1 MDRRY
6 IRDNQVIERYLKGT
20 LTADEERAFEELYL
34 GDPDL
39 LDEIELVERL
49 GQGLKDVGATGGIER
64 SPPQLMAQ
72 RATEPAMGGRGLVV
86 GRRQSCGIGRV
97 VSREPDPPPGA
108 AAHRR
113 PGTTRLLPIITVRGD
128 PQTVLE
134 APSENDWVVL
144 LVDPGFMPH
153 DSYRAVLSRR
163 SERGLAEIWSA
174 DGLTPEYQDQLAIG
188 MPGSLLSP
196 GEYELEL
203 VGRMN
208 DWPAERSEPVS
219 RTAIRIEAAER
230 R

>member
-64 SPPQLMAQ
+64 SRRSSWLSAPLSKQWAAAASL
-72 RATEPAMGGRGLVV
+72 LVV
-86 GRRQSCGIGRV
+86 
-97 VSREPDPPPGA
+97 VSLAVSGALYRENLSLREGQQLTA
-108 AAHRR
+108 
-113 PGTTRLLPIITVRGD
+113 GVTTRILPIITVRGD

-188 MPGSLLSP
+188 MPGSLLPP

-203 VGRMN
+203 AGRMN

-219 RTAIRIEAAER
+219 RTAIRIDAAER

>member
-6 IRDNQVIERYLKGT
+6 IRDHQVIERYLKGT

-49 GQGLKDVGATGGIER
+49 GRGLRDVGATGDIPR
-64 SPPQLMAQ
+64 SH
-72 RATEPAMGGRGLVV
+72 RGSWLHAPLSKQWAAAASLLVV
-86 GRRQSCGIGRV
+86 VSLAVSGALYRENLSLRQGQALTAGL
-97 VSREPDPPPGA
+97 P
-108 AAHRR
+108 
-113 PGTTRLLPIITVRGD
+113 TRILPIITVRGD
-128 PQTVLE
+128 PATVLE
-134 APSENDWVVL
+134 APSENEWVVL

-163 SERGLAEIWSA
+163 SQSGLAEIWSA
-174 DGLTPEYQDQLAIG
+174 EGLTPEYQDQLAIG
-188 MPGSLLSP
+188 MRGSLLTP

-203 VGRMN
+203 LGRMN
-208 DWPAERSEPVS
+208 DWPAERSEPIS
-219 RTAIRIEAAER
+219 RTSIRIEAAER

>member
-6 IRDNQVIERYLKGT
+6 IRDHQVIERYLKGT

-49 GQGLKDVGATGGIER
+49 GRGLKDVGATGGIQR
-64 SPPQLMAQ
+64 SQ
-72 RATEPAMGGRGLVV
+72 RRAWLSAPLSKQWAAAASLLVV
-86 GRRQSCGIGRV
+86 VSLAVSGALYRENLTLRQGQLT
-97 VSREPDPPPGA
+97 A
-108 AAHRR
+108 AM
-113 PGTTRLLPIITVRGD
+113 PTRLLPIITVRGD
-128 PQTVLE
+128 PTTVLE
-134 APSENDWVVL
+134 APSENEWVVL

-163 SERGLAEIWSA
+163 SENGLAEIWSA

-188 MPGSLLSP
+188 MRGSLLAP

-203 VGRMN
+203 LGRMN
-208 DWPAERSEPVS
+208 DWPAERAQPIS
-219 RTAIRIEAAER
+219 RTAIRIEAAGR

>member
-6 IRDNQVIERYLKGT
+6 IRDHQVIERYLKGT
-20 LTADEERAFEELYL
+20 LTADEEHAFEELYL

-64 SPPQLMAQ
+64 PRRSSWLSAPLSKQWAAAASL
-72 RATEPAMGGRGLVV
+72 LVV
-86 GRRQSCGIGRV
+86 VSLAVSGALYRENLSLRQQQPLTAGL
-97 VSREPDPPPGA
+97 
-108 AAHRR
+108 
-113 PGTTRLLPIITVRGD
+113 TTRLLPIITVRGD

-163 SERGLAEIWSA
+163 SESGLTEIWSA
-174 DGLTPEYQDQLAIG
+174 DRLTPEYQDQLAIG
-188 MPGSLLSP
+188 MRGSLLTP

-203 VGRMN
+203 LGRMN
-208 DWPAERSEPVS
+208 DWPAERSEPIS
-219 RTAIRIEAAER
+219 QTAIRIEAAER

>member
-64 SPPQLMAQ
+64 SRRNSWLSAPLSKQWAAAASL
-72 RATEPAMGGRGLVV
+72 LVV
-86 GRRQSCGIGRV
+86 
-97 VSREPDPPPGA
+97 VSLAVSGALYRENLSLREGQQLTA
-108 AAHRR
+108 
-113 PGTTRLLPIITVRGD
+113 GVTRILPILTVRGNS
-128 PQTVLE
+128 QTVLE

-188 MPGSLLSP
+188 VPGSLLLP
-196 GEYELEL
+196 GEYQLEL
-203 VGRMN
+203 TGRMN

-219 RTAIRIEAAER
+219 QTAIRIEAAER

>member
-6 IRDNQVIERYLKGT
+6 IRDHQVIERYLKGT

-49 GQGLKDVGATGGIER
+49 GQGLKDVGATGGIDR
-64 SPPQLMAQ
+64 SRSSWRTAPLTKQWAAAASL
-72 RATEPAMGGRGLVV
+72 LVV
-86 GRRQSCGIGRV
+86 
-97 VSREPDPPPGA
+97 VSLAVSGALYRENLSLREGQQLTA
-108 AAHRR
+108 
-113 PGTTRLLPIITVRGD
+113 GVTTPRLLPIITVRGD

-144 LVDPGFMPH
+144 LVDPGFTPR

-163 SERGLAEIWSA
+163 SERGLAEIWRA

-188 MPGSLLSP
+188 MPGSLLPP

-203 VGRMN
+203 TGRMN

-219 RTAIRIEAAER
+219 RTAITIEAAER

>member
-49 GQGLKDVGATGGIER
+49 GQGLKDVGATDGIER
-64 SPPQLMAQ
+64 SRRSSWLSAPLSKQWAAAASL
-72 RATEPAMGGRGLVV
+72 LVV
-86 GRRQSCGIGRV
+86 
-97 VSREPDPPPGA
+97 VSLAVSGALYRENLSLREGQQLTAGLP
-108 AAHRR
+108 
-113 PGTTRLLPIITVRGD
+113 TRILPIITVRGD
-128 PQTVLE
+128 PQAVFE
-134 APSENDWVVL
+134 APSENDLVVL

-174 DGLTPEYQDQLAIG
+174 DGLTPEYQDQLAIS
-188 MPGSLLSP
+188 MPGSLLPP

-203 VGRMN
+203 TGRMN
-208 DWPAERSEPVS
+208 AWPAERSEPIS
-219 RTAIRIEAAER
+219 RTPIRIEAAER